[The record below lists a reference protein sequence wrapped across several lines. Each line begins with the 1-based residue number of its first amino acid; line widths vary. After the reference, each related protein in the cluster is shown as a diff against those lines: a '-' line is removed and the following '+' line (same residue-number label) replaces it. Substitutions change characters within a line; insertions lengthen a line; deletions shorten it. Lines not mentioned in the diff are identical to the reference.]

1 MFTILGQHMV
11 EEKDVQYNKA
21 INTKKTAR
29 GQCVTLGKNGRAPN
43 IHQKVYQE
51 KYHGKVR
58 RRSFLKKSLQHMHF
72 SEYLGHN

>member
-29 GQCVTLGKNGRAPN
+29 GQCVKLGKNGRAPN
-43 IHQKVYQE
+43 IHQKV
-51 KYHGKVR
+51 
-58 RRSFLKKSLQHMHF
+58 
-72 SEYLGHN
+72 